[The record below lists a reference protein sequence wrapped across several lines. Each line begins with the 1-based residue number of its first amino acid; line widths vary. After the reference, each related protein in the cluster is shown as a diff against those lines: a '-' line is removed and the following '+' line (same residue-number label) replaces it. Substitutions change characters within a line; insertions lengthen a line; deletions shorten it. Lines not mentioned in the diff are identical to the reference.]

1 MGEDRKMKQ
10 EDESV
15 LEQTIKAAATAS
27 TPELKASTKAAL
39 QNAKAQLL
47 KSKRTV
53 TELVTQDGLVKE
65 KMTKQDRKASKD
77 QEQVD
82 ERAAKVAQIE
92 RTKKQNAD
100 FKVQAKEEK
109 AAKKIAKE
117 QMFKDGQSS
126 VLKQA
131 QEKRNKR
138 GPAKERKLKKKRIK
152 KMKMKR
158 KYTSFRDRY
167 RLAFRNAKTHEK
179 VQKHRINGPELK
191 EGLHKGELS
200 QKQEH
205 MEASNKL
212 KAQIANKANKR
223 RLAELN
229 SKASSKEELK
239 KNKDILKEMHTKRR
253 QALLKIERKTK
264 SEENAEKTAERGEKE
279 KVNKVEKEK

>member
-1 MGEDRKMKQ
+1 MGAKAGIVNAERNEAKTKLKKTADLKEAAEASTERAKELATKLVEDRKMKQ

-53 TELVTQDGLVKE
+53 TELETQDGLVKE

-100 FKVQAKEEK
+100 FK
-109 AAKKIAKE
+109 E

-131 QEKRNKR
+131 QEN
-138 GPAKERKLKKKRIK
+138 G
-152 KMKMKR
+152 
-158 KYTSFRDRY
+158 TSEA
-167 RLAFRNAKTHEK
+167 LQRNA
-179 VQKHRINGPELK
+179 NL
-191 EGLHKGELS
+191 
-200 QKQEH
+200 
-205 MEASNKL
+205 
-212 KAQIANKANKR
+212 R
-223 RLAELN
+223 R
-229 SKASSKEELK
+229 
-239 KNKDILKEMHTKRR
+239 
-253 QALLKIERKTK
+253 
-264 SEENAEKTAERGEKE
+264 
-279 KVNKVEKEK
+279 

>member
-1 MGEDRKMKQ
+1 MGAAEASTERAKELATKLVEDRKMKQ

-65 KMTKQDRKASKD
+65 KKTKKDRKASKD

-138 GPAKERKLKKKRIK
+138 GPAKERKLKKKR
-152 KMKMKR
+152 
-158 KYTSFRDRY
+158 
-167 RLAFRNAKTHEK
+167 
-179 VQKHRINGPELK
+179 K
-191 EGLHKGELS
+191 E
-200 QKQEH
+200 
-205 MEASNKL
+205 N
-212 KAQIANKANKR
+212 
-223 RLAELN
+223 
-229 SKASSKEELK
+229 
-239 KNKDILKEMHTKRR
+239 
-253 QALLKIERKTK
+253 
-264 SEENAEKTAERGEKE
+264 ENENEKE
-279 KVNKVEKEK
+279 IHELQG